1 MAISISAPAN
11 FSYEGNSIRQWRS
24 IVKGWE
30 EGERDGERD
39 GQKRERDGWKK
50 RERERERRRRTV
62 AGVYC
67 PLGHPHAN
75 WLRLCHG
82 PLYDSWLNLC
92 IIRELSN
99 FSSRITSIPLT
110 ERISSYPLSSI
121 PSFFIRILLL
131 WRFCFWIWIFSRIV
145 NIIIRRMHGFLCSW
159 DYLKCRV
166 ELCVCTLF
174 IFIYNCKRM

>member
-30 EGERDGERD
+30 EGEREREKESRAK
-39 GQKRERDGWKK
+39 KRERGMEEERWLERK
-50 RERERERRRRTV
+50 RERERERRERTA

-110 ERISSYPLSSI
+110 ERISSYPLFPPLLCSLGSYCCDDSSQR
-121 PSFFIRILLL
+121 FYLLL
-131 WRFCFWIWIFSRIV
+131 
-145 NIIIRRMHGFLCSW
+145 
-159 DYLKCRV
+159 
-166 ELCVCTLF
+166 EL
-174 IFIYNCKRM
+174 